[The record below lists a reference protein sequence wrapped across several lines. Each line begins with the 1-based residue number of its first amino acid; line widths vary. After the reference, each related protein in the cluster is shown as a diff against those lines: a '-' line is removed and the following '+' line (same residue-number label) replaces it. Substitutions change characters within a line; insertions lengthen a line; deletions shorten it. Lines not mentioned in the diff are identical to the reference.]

1 MPGNALAERNLQL
14 HQDEDEEF
22 GRPGMDLDENRSLYG
37 LMSSLVFTPVSYFAR
52 YSSQSHTAYSS
63 ALCYVLCACGR
74 ARCMRCGPQ
83 NILTDFYT

>member
-52 YSSQSHTAYSS
+52 
-63 ALCYVLCACGR
+63 
-74 ARCMRCGPQ
+74 
-83 NILTDFYT
+83 